1 MLAHGT
7 KSPILGEEE
16 VGVFIH
22 VHLKHKH
29 KIITNPKV
37 ITSEW

>member
-16 VGVFIH
+16 VGVIVH
-22 VHLKHKH
+22 VHLKTQPQEHY
-29 KIITNPKV
+29 
-37 ITSEW
+37 